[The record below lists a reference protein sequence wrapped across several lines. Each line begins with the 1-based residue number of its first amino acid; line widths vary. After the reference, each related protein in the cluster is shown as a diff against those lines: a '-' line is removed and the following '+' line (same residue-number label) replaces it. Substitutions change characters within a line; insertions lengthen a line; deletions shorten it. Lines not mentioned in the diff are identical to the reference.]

1 MTFDPF
7 GDFESRGYLRN
18 FFGSKDIP
26 KVKALEDASFQ
37 GNLDRAV
44 NTLAA
49 VDLIE
54 YKHVLEI
61 HKTLFGDVYP
71 WAGQDRSVTS
81 PGINISK
88 AGYNAMFAQSPYVR
102 RVTEY
107 AINQSRDL
115 NIMRQQPGYILGS
128 LAHAHPF
135 LDGNGRTTLVLHTE
149 LDHRAGISI
158 DWMQTEKKAYLIAL
172 TTELND
178 PGKAHLDNYL
188 KPFICNAID
197 RPQSASLLKSIKGL
211 SPKTITDETSTK

>member
-1 MTFDPF
+1 VTFDPF
-7 GDFESRGYLRN
+7 GDFDSLGYLRN
-18 FFGSKDIP
+18 FPGFKDISQ
-26 KVKALEDASFQ
+26 VKALEHASFQ
-37 GNLDRAV
+37 INLDLAI

-61 HKTLFGDVYP
+61 HKILFGDVYP

-88 AGYNAMFAQSPYVR
+88 AGYNAMFAQSSYVR

-107 AINQSRDL
+107 AIDQSCDL

-135 LDGNGRTTLVLHTE
+135 LDGNGRTILVLHTE
-149 LDHRAGISI
+149 LAHRAGISI
-158 DWMQTEKKAYLIAL
+158 DWTQTEKRAYLIAL
-172 TTELND
+172 TSELND
-178 PGKAHLDNYL
+178 PGKGYLDNYL
-188 KPFICNAID
+188 KPFIGKALA
-197 RPQSASLLKSIKGL
+197 RPQSASLLKSIKV
-211 SPKTITDETSTK
+211 

>member
-1 MTFDPF
+1 VTFDPF
-7 GDFESRGYLRN
+7 GDFDSLGYLRN
-18 FFGSKDIP
+18 FPGFKDISQ
-26 KVKALEDASFQ
+26 VKALEHASFQ
-37 GNLDRAV
+37 INIDRAI

-71 WAGQDRSVTS
+71 WAGQDRSVTA

-107 AINQSRDL
+107 AIDQSRDL

-135 LDGNGRTTLVLHTE
+135 LDGNGRTILVLHTE
-149 LDHRAGISI
+149 LAHRAGISI
-158 DWMQTEKKAYLIAL
+158 DWTQTEKKAYLIAL

-188 KPFICNAID
+188 KPFICSAID

-211 SPKTITDETSTK
+211 SPTKNTDETST

>member
-1 MTFDPF
+1 VTFDPF
-7 GDFESRGYLRN
+7 GDFDSLGYLRN
-18 FFGSKDIP
+18 FPGLKDISQ
-26 KVKALEDASFQ
+26 VKALEHASFQ
-37 GNLDRAV
+37 INIDRAI

-71 WAGQDRSVTS
+71 WAGQDRAVTS

-88 AGYNAMFAQSPYVR
+88 AGYNNLFAQSPYVR

-107 AINQSRDL
+107 AIDQSRDL
-115 NIMRQQPGYILGS
+115 NIMCQQPGYILGS

-135 LDGNGRTTLVLHTE
+135 LDGNGRTILVLHTE
-149 LDHRAGISI
+149 LAHRAGISI
-158 DWMQTEKKAYLIAL
+158 DWTQTEKKAYLIAL

-178 PGKAHLDNYL
+178 PGQGHLDNYL
-188 KPFICNAID
+188 KPFIGNAID
-197 RPQSASLLKSIKGL
+197 RPQSASLLKSLQGL
-211 SPKTITDETSTK
+211 SPTKITGEAGT